1 MKAMLRVGTL
11 ALLGLLFA
19 SAYADEIKVMSQ
31 NQYFG
36 ANFRPLLAAETAVE
50 FNDALVE
57 SLQTITASLPRE
69 RIKALAEIIA
79 KEQPV
84 LVGTQEMYDFQCTD
98 LGSPA
103 PGTGCSHPSIA
114 GAFTDHLQET
124 LNALDGAYVVVAVTF
139 GLDVAGL
146 PFVIE
151 GVPALL
157 TATDRDVILA
167 RADIEA
173 VPVDYTA
180 FSGLGICT
188 TPSGDGCAYA
198 FVPAANTPF
207 GPISINRGYSAV
219 DLSLDGRDYRLVN
232 THFEVREVDASNP
245 LSPVF
250 QAAQSAELL
259 QVLQYTT
266 PAGRTLLVLGD
277 FNSSP
282 VDPAVPGPLPL
293 PPPFNAGII
302 PPYQQFL
309 IAGFTDVWTLRP
321 GGLDDFTCCQFD
333 DLSNQQSVLYERVDL
348 VFSLEP
354 PAGVRKAR
362 VLGAKVADKTPP
374 AGLGIWPSDHGSVS
388 VTIRY

>member
-1 MKAMLRVGTL
+1 MKTMLRAVAL
-11 ALLGLLFA
+11 AVLGLLFV

-36 ANFRPLLAAETAVE
+36 ADFRPLLAAESAVE
-50 FNDALVE
+50 FNNALAE
-57 SLQTITASLPRE
+57 TLQTIAASLPRE
-69 RIKALAEIIA
+69 RIKGLAEIIA

-84 LVGTQEMYDFQCTD
+84 LVGMQEMYLVQCTD
-98 LGSPA
+98 LGSPM
-103 PGTGCSHPSIA
+103 PGTGCGHPSVA

-124 LNALDGAYVVVAVTF
+124 LDALEGTYVAVAVTF

-146 PFVIE
+146 PFVID

-167 RADIEA
+167 RADVEA
-173 VPVDYTA
+173 VAVDFTA
-180 FSGLGICT
+180 FSGLGICPV
-188 TPSGDGCAYA
+188 PSGDGCAYA
-198 FVPAANTPF
+198 FAPVVNTPY
-207 GPISINRGYSAV
+207 GPVSINRGYSAV
-219 DLSLDGRDYRLVN
+219 DLSFDGRDYRLVN
-232 THFEVREVDASNP
+232 THLEVREVDASNP

-266 PAGRTLLVLGD
+266 PAGRTLLVVGD

-293 PPPFNAGII
+293 PPPFNAGIMT
-302 PPYQQFL
+302 PYQQFL
-309 IAGFTDVWTLRP
+309 LAGFTDVWTLRP
-321 GGLDDFTCCQFD
+321 GRLDDFTCCQLS

-348 VFSLEP
+348 VFSFAS
-354 PAGVRKAR
+354 PAEVKKAR